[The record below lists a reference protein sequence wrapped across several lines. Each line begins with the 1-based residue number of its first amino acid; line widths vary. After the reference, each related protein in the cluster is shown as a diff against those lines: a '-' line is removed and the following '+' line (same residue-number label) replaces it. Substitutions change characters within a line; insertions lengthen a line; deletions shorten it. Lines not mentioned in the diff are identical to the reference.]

1 MSFFNKVK
9 QGASDAA
16 KKAQQTVEIT
26 KMKSQISSKEKDMDK
41 IQLKIG
47 KAVYRAFVSGDL
59 AESEVEVLD
68 YCEELVLLQ
77 QDIDAIED
85 KIKNMKSEKTCTC
98 GKVVPIDLK
107 FCPECGKRFPDEPR
121 VEDTT
126 GDIRVICRKCSAEND
141 IGSKYCIQCG
151 DELSETPVT

>member
-9 QGASDAA
+9 QGASEAA
-16 KKAQQTVEIT
+16 KKAQQTMEIT
-26 KMKSQISSKEKDMDK
+26 KLKSQISSKEKEMDK

-47 KAVYRAFVSGDL
+47 KSVYRAFTAGDL
-59 AESEVEVLD
+59 AQSETEVLD

-77 QDIDAIED
+77 QDIEVIED
-85 KIKNMKSEKTCTC
+85 KIKNMKSEKSCSC

-107 FCPECGKRFPDEPR
+107 FCPECGKRFPEEPQ

-126 GDIRVICRKCSAEND
+126 GDIRVICRNCNTEND
-141 IGSKYCIQCG
+141 ISSKYCIQCG
-151 DELSETPVT
+151 DEMAGTAAT